1 MTRILVTRRPPGR
14 AIEILSQSGVVDLWE
29 VDEIMPRAEL
39 LARIAMADA
48 LYCMLTDQ
56 VDREMLDAA
65 PRLRVVSNMGVG
77 VDNVDLAACT
87 DRGIPVGN
95 TPGVLTEATADLA
108 FALMLAAARRVGEG
122 IQYVLGDHWGE
133 WRPGLL
139 LGQHVHSS
147 VIGIVG
153 MGRIGS
159 AVARRAAGF
168 GMSIVYSGP
177 SSKPEIE
184 AELGAT
190 RRDLPG
196 LLAMADHVVVTAPL
210 KADTHHLINAASFR
224 LMKPTATLTNVARGP
239 LVDTDALVDALA
251 TGRIAAAGLD
261 VTDPEPIRADHP
273 LLQFPNCVIVP
284 HIGSASAKTRSD
296 MAELAA
302 RNVVN
307 GLAGERLEAC
317 SNPAVYE

>member
-1 MTRILVTRRPPGR
+1 
-14 AIEILSQSGVVDLWE
+14 
-29 VDEIMPRAEL
+29 MPRADVL
-39 LARIAMADA
+39 TRVATVDA

-56 VDREMLDAA
+56 IDRELLERA
-65 PRLRVVSNMGVG
+65 PQLRVVSNMGVG

-87 DRGIPVGN
+87 QLGIPVGN

-108 FALMLAAARRVGEG
+108 FALVLAAARRIGEG
-122 IQYVLGDHWGE
+122 IQHVRNDEWGE

-139 LGQHVHSS
+139 LGRDVHSS
-147 VIGIVG
+147 VIGIIG
-153 MGRIGS
+153 MGRIGG

-184 AELGAT
+184 EELGAA
-190 RRDLPG
+190 RRDLAE
-196 LLAMADHVVVTAPL
+196 LLAEADHVVVTAPL
-210 KADTHHLINAASFR
+210 NADTHHLINAAALR
-224 LMKPTATLTNVARGP
+224 LMKSTATLTNVARGP
-239 LVDTDALVDALA
+239 LVDTDALVAALA
-251 TGRIAAAGLD
+251 SGVIAAAGLD

-273 LLQFPNCVIVP
+273 LVQLPNCVIVP

-302 RNVVN
+302 RNVVR
-307 GLAGERLEAC
+307 GLAGEELEAC
-317 SNPAVYE
+317 ANPEVYHPPASLRVPPWRGDEGMAN